1 MRVVPWE
8 TGIQEQP
15 CSDIMGLA
23 SDIIRGLYCHAIQVS
38 SQISVEAACWTR
50 YDLVS
55 SKEAVRQ

>member
-15 CSDIMGLA
+15 CSDIMGLV
-23 SDIIRGLYCHAIQVS
+23 SDIIQGLYCHPIQVS
-38 SQISVEAACWTR
+38 SQVSVEAACWTR

-55 SKEAVRQ
+55 PKEDVGQ